1 MKTYQLLRNNKS
13 MGYYTKICLLQIGLQ
28 PLDLLWIEGESV
40 TWKYPSELEDFK
52 ELVPQAAHTE
62 ATLVNNRKEKQILY
76 FDSYIAEMDYKK
88 VNIQYIT
95 EPDAVLCDVAPGY
108 EYLVRAQNL
117 RLSEYGS
124 GSKAMA
130 AYNENDEG
138 QLAVEAA
145 RTILN
150 RSCAVQDENQMTD
163 VPEYKA
169 DPQYFTTVWKV
180 KKEGREHDEMIAT
193 KGSKWRFLKSGLGIV
208 ITGLI
213 ALASTTYVNLKF

>member
-1 MKTYQLLRNNKS
+1 
-13 MGYYTKICLLQIGLQ
+13 MGYYTKTCLLQIGLQ
-28 PLDLLWIEGESV
+28 PLDLLWVEGESI

-52 ELVPQAAHTE
+52 EFVPQAAYTE
-62 ATLVNNRKEKQILY
+62 ATVVNNRKEKQILY

-108 EYLVRAQNL
+108 EYLVRAQNF
-117 RLSEYGS
+117 RLPVYGADNE
-124 GSKAMA
+124 AMA
-130 AYNENDEG
+130 VYNEDNEG

-145 RTILN
+145 RAILD
-150 RSCAVQDENQMTD
+150 RSYAAQDIDQMTD

-169 DPQYFTTVWKV
+169 DPQYFTTVWRV
-180 KKEGREHDEMIAT
+180 KKERVEYDEMSVTA
-193 KGSKWRFLKSGLGIV
+193 GSKWRFLKSGLGIV

-213 ALASTTYVNLKF
+213 ALASATYVNFKF